1 MLVTTLADVGR
12 FIAILILIMQLTTS
26 AGTFPLALI
35 PEALQPFNAFF
46 PMTYSVQAFKAV
58 ISSGDFT
65 YMWQNNAILLAYM
78 VGFMLMTFIYFT
90 ISFKRNQSSETMI
103 EQAA

>member
-1 MLVTTLADVGR
+1 
-12 FIAILILIMQLTTS
+12 MQLTTS

-58 ISSGDFT
+58 ISSGDFA
-65 YMWQNNAILLAYM
+65 YMWQNNLILLAYSA
-78 VGFMLMTFIYFT
+78 GFMVVTFIYMSLT
-90 ISFKRNQSSETMI
+90 FKRKQGSDAMLD
-103 EQAA
+103 QAA